1 MASDGVFILHKL
13 FADSV
18 YFKKKERKLHP
29 VGFCWKE
36 YIYTWADGVTSF
48 IGFLIISGQRYVAL
62 QSGHILH

>member
-18 YFKKKERKLHP
+18 YFKKGKLHP
-29 VGFCWKE
+29 EGFCWKE
-36 YIYTWADGVTSF
+36 YIYTWADGVSSF

-62 QSGHILH
+62 